1 MSPRTRTLVVAALVF
16 AAFSQAGA
24 AQTTDAHHPAQA
36 GDQTAAQMPAE
47 PMAAMMQG
55 MMPMMQMMSAMH
67 GQGGMGGMDPAERI
81 EGRIAFLKA
90 ELAITEAQG
99 AAWNG
104 FADALRGHAA
114 GLKAGRMAGMTG
126 MAGMDGAAPDLLA
139 RLDQTEKTLAANL
152 EGVRNLR
159 AALAPLLE
167 ALSDEQRATAADLLP
182 GHMGFGM
189 MGASM
194 SGMGMMG
201 GMAGGTMGGMAPA
214 AAP

>member
-1 MSPRTRTLVVAALVF
+1 MLPRSRTLVAAALVF
-16 AAFSQAGA
+16 ATFGQGVA
-24 AQTTDAHHPAQA
+24 AQTTNAHHPAKA
-36 GDQTAAQMPAE
+36 GDPSAAQVPAD

-55 MMPMMQMMSAMH
+55 MMQMMSAMQ

-90 ELAITEAQG
+90 ELAITDAQG
-99 AAWNG
+99 DAWAG
-104 FADALRGHAA
+104 FADALRGYAA
-114 GLKAGRMAGMTG
+114 GLKAGRMAGMEG

-139 RLDQTEKTLAANL
+139 QLDQSEKTLAAKL
-152 EGVRNLR
+152 EGVRTLR

-167 ALSDEQRATAADLLP
+167 VLSDEQRATAAALLP

-201 GMAGGTMGGMAPA
+201 GMAGGTMGGTTPA